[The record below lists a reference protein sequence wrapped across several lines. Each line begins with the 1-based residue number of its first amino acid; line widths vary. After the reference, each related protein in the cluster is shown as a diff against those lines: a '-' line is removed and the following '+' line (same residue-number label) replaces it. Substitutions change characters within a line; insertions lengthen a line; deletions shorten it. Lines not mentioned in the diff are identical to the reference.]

1 MRVRI
6 ENFSEKEL
14 ACPCCGKNKV
24 TDKALIMLQTL
35 RYLCDFPLKISSGF
49 RCEKYNKQIKGARSS
64 KHMSGVAFDIKRLST
79 KNVALLTH
87 HALNLGFKGA
97 GIYDQHV
104 HLDIR
109 PCPALWVGTSK

>member
-35 RYLCDFPLKISSGF
+35 RYLCDFPLKISS
-49 RCEKYNKQIKGARSS
+49 
-64 KHMSGVAFDIKRLST
+64 V
-79 KNVALLTH
+79 
-87 HALNLGFKGA
+87 
-97 GIYDQHV
+97 
-104 HLDIR
+104 LDVKIQQ
-109 PCPALWVGTSK
+109 TN

>member
-79 KNVALLTH
+79 KNAAFDTL
-87 HALNLGFKGA
+87 ANNLGLHTILFGNWSEERWEAHEKK
-97 GIYDQHV
+97 V
-104 HLDIR
+104 FR
-109 PCPALWVGTSK
+109 K